1 MIIEVCILEG
11 KVSLHFPALRLTCN
25 SGGDVVTQGHQMVSQ
40 TVQVQWPAV

>member
-40 TVQVQWPAV
+40 MVRVQRPAV